1 MEVSLLLQESVVD
14 DGGDVEQGIA
24 HSQNDLLVRH

>member
-1 MEVSLLLQESVVD
+1 MEVSLLLQESIVH
-14 DGGDVEQGIA
+14 DGGDVKQGVA